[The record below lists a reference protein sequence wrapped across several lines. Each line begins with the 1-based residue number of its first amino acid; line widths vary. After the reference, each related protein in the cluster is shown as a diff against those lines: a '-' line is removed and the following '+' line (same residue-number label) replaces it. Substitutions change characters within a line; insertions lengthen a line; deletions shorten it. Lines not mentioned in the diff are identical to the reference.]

1 MNAAHQMVSLGK
13 ARPGMILSDAIL
25 DQQGQVL
32 LAQGIVLTDATI
44 AALGRHD
51 VTMLPIAME
60 ADAAPP
66 VDVPAATA
74 RIGYLFR
81 GDGSELDA
89 GPFDTATSL
98 LHRYILDY
106 RLDREVTP

>member
-1 MNAAHQMVSLGK
+1 MHAAHQMVSLAN

-32 LAQGIVLTDATI
+32 LADGTVLTDATI
-44 AALGRHD
+44 AALARHD

-60 ADAAPP
+60 AAATPP
-66 VDVPAATA
+66 VDVAAVTA
-74 RIGYLFR
+74 RVDYLFR

-89 GPFDTATSL
+89 GPLDTATAL

-106 RLDREVTP
+106 RLDREVAP

>member
-1 MNAAHQMVSLGK
+1 MHPAHHMVDLEQAS
-13 ARPGMILSDAIL
+13 AGMVLSDAIL

-32 LAQGIVLTDATI
+32 LAEGTVLTEATI
-44 AALGRHD
+44 AALARHD
-51 VTMLPIAME
+51 IAMVPIAVS
-60 ADAAPP
+60 ADATPP
-66 VDVPAATA
+66 VDAAAVTA
-74 RIGYLFR
+74 RVAYIFR

-106 RLDREVTP
+106 RLDREVAP

>member
-1 MNAAHQMVSLGK
+1 MNTAHQMVGLDK
-13 ARPGMILSDAIL
+13 ASPGMILSDAIL

-32 LAQGIVLTDATI
+32 LAQGTVLTDATI
-44 AALGRHD
+44 AALARHD
-51 VTMLPIAME
+51 IAMLPIALTAE
-60 ADAAPP
+60 ATPAIDAAAVKAR
-66 VDVPAATA
+66 VD
-74 RIGYLFR
+74 YLFR

-106 RLDREVTP
+106 RLDREVAP